1 MNFEV
6 RKKGIALV
14 ATVAA
19 VSGLALTAGTVNA
32 SAATPKAVAPAASG
46 ILTVPIYNGST
57 WLGDF
62 EWSANP
68 NGSNPGDAF
77 RVRDTVA
84 DGVGLRAE
92 LLTNPVRVATTA
104 GHNSPYTSPW
114 NTGNLTEGSKW
125 TVYVY
130 STKGGVLTYRTTL
143 TVTA

>member
-1 MNFEV
+1 
-6 RKKGIALV
+6 
-14 ATVAA
+14 
-19 VSGLALTAGTVNA
+19 
-32 SAATPKAVAPAASG
+32 
-46 ILTVPIYNGST
+46 
-57 WLGDF
+57 
-62 EWSANP
+62 
-68 NGSNPGDAF
+68 
-77 RVRDTVA
+77 VRDTVA